1 MRRSRGELAFLR
13 RLDVAGFLVVVF
25 LCLVEL
31 AALAEG
37 VWLLDD
43 WAAAGWTNGAKSPQH
58 PATIRTKNSCQ
69 R

>member
-43 WAAAGWTNGAKSPQH
+43 
-58 PATIRTKNSCQ
+58 
-69 R
+69 